1 MSCIAT
7 AWLTLRDSSLAAAS
21 EEERFVLVAW
31 VSSLCVD
38 SVDCVDS
45 AAASVVAVVAE
56 GSVVSSVVSLI
67 VKLWP
72 IEILLA
78 SWIPFFETISST
90 VVPFFLAI
98 AESVSPFWTV

>member
-1 MSCIAT
+1 M
-7 AWLTLRDSSLAAAS
+7 AAAS

-67 VKLWP
+67 VKFWP

-78 SWIPFFETISST
+78 SWIPFFETI
-90 VVPFFLAI
+90 
-98 AESVSPFWTV
+98 

>member
-1 MSCIAT
+1 M
-7 AWLTLRDSSLAAAS
+7 
-21 EEERFVLVAW
+21 
-31 VSSLCVD
+31 D

-45 AAASVVAVVAE
+45 TAASVVAE

-67 VKLWP
+67 VKFWP

>member
-1 MSCIAT
+1 MAG
-7 AWLTLRDSSLAAAS
+7 AS

-45 AAASVVAVVAE
+45 AAASVVAE

-67 VKLWP
+67 VKFWP